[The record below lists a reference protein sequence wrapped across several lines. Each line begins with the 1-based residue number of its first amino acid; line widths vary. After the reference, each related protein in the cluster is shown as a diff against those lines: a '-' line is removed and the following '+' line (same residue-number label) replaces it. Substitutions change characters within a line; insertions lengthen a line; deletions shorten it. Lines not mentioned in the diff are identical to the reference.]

1 MDVIK
6 LMVLTWGDDVGL
18 LEWIPSAFAC
28 FLLRQKEREI
38 LTLSHKRGSDMMAQR
53 DVGLKTG
60 GYGHKPRDASSHQ
73 EVERQEESLLE

>member
-53 DVGLKTG
+53 DVGLEDWSDTATSQGMPAAIRKW
-60 GYGHKPRDASSHQ
+60 RDKKRAS
-73 EVERQEESLLE
+73 